1 MTNLLKETMK
11 ILDDYKKDFYQDVLW
26 IGTCCGSYEM
36 TKEDFLVEAD
46 FAYNNGYGGAEIFEA
61 LVIVGEDWWL
71 SRGEYDGSEW
81 WDFNKKPTL
90 EKTPEKLNSLK
101 AY

>member
-1 MTNLLKETMK
+1 MTNLLKETMEK
-11 ILDDYKKDFYQDVLW
+11 LANYKKDFYQDVLW
-26 IGTCCGSYEM
+26 IGTCCGSYEIS
-36 TKEDFLVEAD
+36 KEDFLVMAD
-46 FAYNNGYGGAEIFEA
+46 FAYDNGYGCAEISEA

-90 EKTPEKLNSLK
+90 EKTPEKLSSLK
-101 AY
+101 VY